1 MTAPRDQLAA
11 LLAPL
16 APRLLDA
23 SARGPGWNS
32 IWSLSQNGNTVILK
46 VYGRR
51 RARFREWTTD
61 LSQRLGGRTG
71 YTARARHATEA
82 RCLRLWREAGFD
94 VPALLEPGAFP
105 LPPLPAPF
113 LLMEYVPGPTLA
125 AFLADPQT
133 AAGPKEA
140 RLRAFA
146 AALSARH
153 AAALAGREPALLQ
166 EHPGLEHVLVSGPRL
181 VTFDLETAYTS
192 PAGVADAVSA
202 EIAGTVRSL
211 FKALPGAG
219 ARHCLGAF
227 IQGYPD
233 RARLE
238 RVAADLFE
246 NPSPARRLLHALDRR
261 LLRKPG
267 RFDKFAAA
275 RLLREALGRGA

>member
-11 LLAPL
+11 LLAPF

-23 SARGPGWNS
+23 SARGSGWNS
-32 IWSLSQNGNTVILK
+32 IWSLSLPGNTVVLK
-46 VYGRR
+46 IYGRR
-51 RARFREWTTD
+51 RARFREWSTD

-71 YTARARHATEA
+71 YTARARHAIEK
-82 RCLRLWREAGFD
+82 RGLRLWRESGFD
-94 VPALLEPGAFP
+94 VPALLQPGTFP

-113 LLMEYVPGPTLA
+113 LLMEYVPGPTLSD
-125 AFLADPQT
+125 FLADPQLSD
-133 AAGPKEA
+133 GDKEA

-153 AAALAGREPALLQ
+153 TVAIAMREPALLQ
-166 EHPGLEHVLVSGPRL
+166 EHPGLEHVLVSGARL
-181 VTFDLETAYTS
+181 VTFDLETAFTS
-192 PAGVADAVSA
+192 RAGVPNAVSA

-211 FKALPGAG
+211 YRRLPVAA
-219 ARHCLGAF
+219 ARHYLGVLVSA
-227 IQGYPD
+227 YPD

-238 RVAADLFE
+238 QVAVDLFE
-246 NPSPARRLLHALDRR
+246 NPSPARRALHALDRR

-267 RFDKFAAA
+267 RLDKYAAA